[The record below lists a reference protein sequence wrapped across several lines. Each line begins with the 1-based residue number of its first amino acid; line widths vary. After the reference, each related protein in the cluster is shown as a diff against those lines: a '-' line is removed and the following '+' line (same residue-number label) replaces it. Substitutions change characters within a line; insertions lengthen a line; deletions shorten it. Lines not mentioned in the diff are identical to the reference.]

1 MRIQIGAAITEN
13 SMKASQ
19 RIKNSMS
26 HLYMESLKKKKKA
39 YYRFR
44 EQNGSCPK
52 VKVTQLFP
60 TLCDPM
66 DCTAHGILQPEYWSG

>member
-26 HLYMESLKKKKKA
+26 HLYMESLKKKKA

-66 DCTAHGILQPEYWSG
+66 DCTAHGILQARILE